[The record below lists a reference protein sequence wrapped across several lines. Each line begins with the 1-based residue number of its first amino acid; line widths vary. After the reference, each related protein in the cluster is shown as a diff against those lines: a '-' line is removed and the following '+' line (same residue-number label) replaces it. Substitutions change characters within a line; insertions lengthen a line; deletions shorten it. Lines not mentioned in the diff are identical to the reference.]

1 MTELKK
7 KKKKKRLRE
16 RNRERK
22 MEPGRWKEGRIV
34 TDGEEQGQYQ

>member
-1 MTELKK
+1 MTEL

-22 MEPGRWKEGRIV
+22 MEPGRWKEGRTV